1 VTASVPAFAG
11 TPEPVEAI
19 ALVSK
24 AAELL
29 GVLLVLPLRIASAA
43 SPPTWQG
50 GRFGERRGRWK
61 RHCRLARFVSS
72 ARGHPRLG
80 GLIPNRLRCR

>member
-1 VTASVPAFAG
+1 VIGAALAWALVSRPSDRRVALLAGLFCFGQIVTWALFVTVPVPGFAG

-29 GVLLVLPLRIASAA
+29 GVLLVLPLAIPHRIGRLSVSAA
-43 SPPTWQG
+43 
-50 GRFGERRGRWK
+50 
-61 RHCRLARFVSS
+61 
-72 ARGHPRLG
+72 
-80 GLIPNRLRCR
+80 

>member
-1 VTASVPAFAG
+1 VPRFAG

-29 GVLLVLPLRIASAA
+29 GVLLVPPLAIPHRI
-43 SPPTWQG
+43 
-50 GRFGERRGRWK
+50 
-61 RHCRLARFVSS
+61 CRLSVST
-72 ARGHPRLG
+72 A
-80 GLIPNRLRCR
+80 

>member
-1 VTASVPAFAG
+1 MTVSVPGFAG

-29 GVLLVLPLRIASAA
+29 GVLLVLTLAIPHRIGRLSVSAA
-43 SPPTWQG
+43 
-50 GRFGERRGRWK
+50 
-61 RHCRLARFVSS
+61 
-72 ARGHPRLG
+72 
-80 GLIPNRLRCR
+80 